1 MPPETTQILCFG
13 HDAILLKTRQWILER
28 QFRIEVVSDLAAFT
42 LLVGRHGFNLAIFC
56 QTLSLSE
63 CQQAI
68 DLLQAHSP
76 RTKVLNLVT
85 STQDGERSMFGHP
98 FNPSNGPKA
107 FSDCVATMLE
117 PTAVASG
124 QLLAG

>member
-1 MPPETTQILCFG
+1 MTTSVLCFG
-13 HDAILLKTRQWILER
+13 HDEILLKSRQWILER
-28 QFRIEVVSDLAAFT
+28 QFRVEVVNDLAAFS
-42 LLVGRHGFNLAIFC
+42 LWVGQHRFDLAIFC
-56 QTLSLSE
+56 QTLYLSE

-76 RTKVLNLVT
+76 RTKVLDLVL

-98 FNPSNGPKA
+98 FNPSSGPKA
-107 FSDCVATMLE
+107 FSDCVATMLK
-117 PTAVASG
+117 PTAVASC